1 MRYSTKKTM
10 ASATTKTVTS
20 KSAVSKTVAKPKS
33 KKTYYVQVRAYTT
46 VNGKKYYSAW
56 STAKKIKTL
65 K

>member
-1 MRYSTKKTM
+1 M